1 MWRTLFACALICPA
15 AALVRL
21 AVADD
26 RDAASAPTSRADP
39 PALTTPPVLVS
50 SSCKKPQYPLESLN
64 ANEAGAVLLKLLV
77 DPKGTVT
84 QSVIERSSGYQ
95 RLDEVARAALQLCK
109 FKPATVN
116 GKPTSAWAPIEYV
129 WTLKEP
135 DSTKTKPVLIASSCK
150 RPQYPTASFGAEE
163 TGVVLLRFLVDPEGK
178 VAKSIVERSSGYPRL
193 DEAART
199 ALELCKFDPATLDG
213 KATSAWTAIEY
224 VWTIRDPEDSRAST
238 AINTTP
244 RLAIGSCEKP
254 QYPAA
259 ARESGESG
267 TVQLKLV
274 VNPTG
279 KVVDS
284 KVVRSSGFERLD
296 EAARR
301 ALEVCNFEPAVRER
315 TPRTASVELE
325 YVWSLTGPSGVRLP
339 PAVLPDSCDKPQ
351 YPQLSRRRNETGK
364 VALRFFIDETGMVVM
379 REVERSSGYQLL
391 DNAAAAGLSLCKF
404 RPATFDGKPT
414 GAWTRMEYVFR
425 LE

>member
-1 MWRTLFACALICPA
+1 MWRTLVACMFICPA
-15 AALVRL
+15 VALVQL
-21 AVADD
+21 AVAGE
-26 RDAASAPTSRADP
+26 REAAPAPTSRADS
-39 PALTTPPVLVS
+39 PAPTTPPVLVS
-50 SSCKKPQYPLESLN
+50 GSCKKPGYPLESLN

-77 DPKGTVT
+77 DARGNVT
-84 QSVIERSSGYQ
+84 ESVIERSSGYQ
-95 RLDEVARAALQLCK
+95 RLDEAARAALRLCK
-109 FKPATVN
+109 FKPATLN
-116 GKPTSAWAPIEYV
+116 GNPTSAWAALEYV
-129 WTLKEP
+129 WILKEP
-135 DSTKTKPVLIASSCK
+135 ESTKTKPVLIASSCK
-150 RPQYPTASFGAEE
+150 RPEYPTASFGAGE

-178 VAKSIVERSSGYPRL
+178 VAKTIVERSSGYPQL
-193 DEAART
+193 DDAART
-199 ALELCKFDPATLDG
+199 ALELCKFEPATLDG
-213 KATSAWTAIEY
+213 KATSTWTAIEY

-244 RLAIGSCEKP
+244 RLAISFCEKP

-259 ARESGESG
+259 ARDSRENG
-267 TVQLKLV
+267 TVQLKFV

-284 KVVRSSGFERLD
+284 KVVRSSGYERLD

-301 ALEVCNFEPAVRER
+301 ALEVCNFEPAMREG
-315 TPRTASVELE
+315 TPTTASVELE
-325 YVWSLTGPSGVRLP
+325 YVWSLIGPSGVRQP
-339 PAVLPDSCDKPQ
+339 PAVLPGSCDRPQ

-364 VALRFFIDETGMVVM
+364 VALRFYIDETGMVVM

>member
-1 MWRTLFACALICPA
+1 MWRTLVAGALICPA
-15 AALVRL
+15 VALVQL
-21 AVADD
+21 ALADE
-26 RDAASAPTSRADP
+26 RDAASAPTSPADSQ
-39 PALTTPPVLVS
+39 ALTTPPVLVS

-109 FKPATVN
+109 FKPATLN

-150 RPQYPTASFGAEE
+150 RPQYPTASFGAGE

-213 KATSAWTAIEY
+213 NATSAWSALEY

-284 KVVRSSGFERLD
+284 KVVRSSGYERLD

-301 ALEVCNFEPAVRER
+301 ALEVCNFEPAVRKR
-315 TPRTASVELE
+315 TPTTASVELE

-351 YPQLSRRRNETGK
+351 YPELSRRRNETGK

-379 REVERSSGYQLL
+379 RQVERSSGYQLL